1 MASVLRRNHP
11 PPEDVMRFRAYARSH
26 AVFVVAVS
34 ALWLLANS
42 CSSGS
47 VGSVSRS
54 ATAPDT
60 AALVRRGRLIFDDTP
75 RYASAYVGN
84 TLSCNDCHLDGG
96 TARYAA
102 PLIDAANLFPRYSK
116 RAGQSISLQRRIQ
129 ECFTRS
135 EAGTSPPSSSP
146 QIEALVA
153 YIEWL
158 SRHRGHEKAAA
169 RPLLVHL
176 PALTGNPT
184 RGKAIYISRC
194 SACHGA
200 NGAGLAPIIPP
211 LWGKDSFNTGA
222 GMNNPSKMAAF
233 VVRNMPKG
241 HPGILT
247 PQQAYDVAAYV
258 HSMPHPKL
266 NPAYR
271 KY

>member
-1 MASVLRRNHP
+1 MASTPLRNRPAPQHAMRIRANVLP
-11 PPEDVMRFRAYARSH
+11 Q
-26 AVFVVAVS
+26 AVFVVAAS
-34 ALWLLANS
+34 MLWLMAS
-42 CSSGS
+42 GCSTRNIARL
-47 VGSVSRS
+47 SRS

-60 AALVRRGRLIFDDTP
+60 AVMVRQGRLIFYDTP

-84 TLSCNDCHLDGG
+84 KLSCNDCHLDGG
-96 TARYAA
+96 TAAYAV
-102 PLIDAANLFPRYSK
+102 PLIGVAGLFPRYSK
-116 RAGQSISLQRRIQ
+116 RAGHSISLQRRIQ

-135 EAGTSPPSSSP
+135 EAGASPPADSP
-146 QIEALVA
+146 QLEALVA

-158 SRHRGHEKAAA
+158 SRHRRHGNAST

-176 PALTGNPT
+176 PALTGNPA

-211 LWGKDSFNTGA
+211 LWGRDSYNAGA

-247 PQQAYDVAAYV
+247 PQQAYDIAAYV

-266 NPAYR
+266 NPEYR